1 QARTNNG
8 LVADTSK
15 PFRVTLA
22 WTDAPGNTT
31 GNAYN
36 NNLDLAVTI
45 GGNTYKGNVF
55 TGSASVT
62 GGTNDVKNNVE
73 CVFISAGVSG
83 PFTVTV
89 TAANINSDGVPNE
102 APSLDQDYALV
113 IYNATPVAGP
123 AIQGTG
129 YSLVSENCGTPN
141 SAVDPSEIVTLNF
154 SLQNLGTVNTT
165 NLIATLLATNGV
177 TSPSGAQSY
186 GALNTN
192 GNIVTLPFTFT
203 ASGVCGGTV
212 SPVFTLTDGATNLG
226 TVAFTIPLGAQA
238 TLQTENFDSVA
249 APAFPVGWS
258 TTAGGGQSAWV
269 TTTTQRDTLPNSAYS
284 TDAASTGSNELI
296 SAVITLPSGASQ
308 LSFKHRYE
316 LESGSGVGYDGG
328 VLEIK
333 IGAGAFTDI
342 IAAGGSFASGG
353 YNTTLSTGYSNPLG
367 GRSAWSGTNATFS
380 SVVVNLP
387 ASAAGQNVQFRWR
400 CGSDSSV
407 SQAGWWVD
415 SVSLIGSVCCTGPAA
430 PTIQTPPQSLNVIG
444 GSPANFSVTAVGSGS
459 LAYQW
464 YFNSNGIPA
473 ATLTNYS
480 IATVAAT
487 NAGNYFVVVSNNIGA
502 TTSSLATLTVI
513 LAPVIMQSPSNQT
526 VQVGLPANFSVTA
539 IGVPTLLYQWRK
551 NSNNI
556 PGATATNYPLASV
569 TAGDAGYYDV
579 IVTNNFGSVTSSPAL
594 LTTMNPVAFSGVLI
608 GWDMNGLSSY
618 GSSPMA
624 ASTNATNV
632 TVTAGLTR
640 GSGFT
645 LSGSAAGGGWGGNGL
660 NAASASSSIASN
672 DVVTFALKANAGYAL
687 SVTNISR
694 FDYRRSGATAV
705 NAGQLQYSLDG
716 SPFTDITNIS
726 FASSAS
732 GGAALSPI
740 DLSFVAALQNVP
752 PGTNI
757 TFRLVLYG
765 GSSSTANWY
774 IYQRSSSASP
784 YELEFSGNLT
794 PIIVSPLPPT
804 ITLQPVNTNVF
815 SGNPAAFGV
824 SVTGSAPLNF
834 QWLKGGVPVANGGAI
849 SGALTN
855 ALNFIPAATNHAG
868 NYSVIVT
875 NFGGSVT
882 SSVAALNVV
891 VVPSLVLSNSGGGF
905 VLAAGSGAVSNR
917 YIVQRAT
924 NLASPIAWVPL
935 VTNVIGTNG
944 LIQFNET
951 NKAAPFQFYRVLFP

>member
-1 QARTNNG
+1 
-8 LVADTSK
+8 
-15 PFRVTLA
+15 
-22 WTDAPGNTT
+22 
-31 GNAYN
+31 
-36 NNLDLAVTI
+36 
-45 GGNTYKGNVF
+45 
-55 TGSASVT
+55 
-62 GGTNDVKNNVE
+62 
-73 CVFISAGVSG
+73 
-83 PFTVTV
+83 
-89 TAANINSDGVPNE
+89 
-102 APSLDQDYALV
+102 
-113 IYNATPVAGP
+113 
-123 AIQGTG
+123 
-129 YSLVSENCGTPN
+129 
-141 SAVDPSEIVTLNF
+141 
-154 SLQNLGTVNTT
+154 
-165 NLIATLLATNGV
+165 
-177 TSPSGAQSY
+177 
-186 GALNTN
+186 
-192 GNIVTLPFTFT
+192 
-203 ASGVCGGTV
+203 
-212 SPVFTLTDGATNLG
+212 
-226 TVAFTIPLGAQA
+226 
-238 TLQTENFDSVA
+238 
-249 APAFPVGWS
+249 
-258 TTAGGGQSAWV
+258 
-269 TTTTQRDTLPNSAYS
+269 
-284 TDAASTGSNELI
+284 
-296 SAVITLPSGASQ
+296 
-308 LSFKHRYE
+308 
-316 LESGSGVGYDGG
+316 
-328 VLEIK
+328 
-333 IGAGAFTDI
+333 
-342 IAAGGSFASGG
+342 
-353 YNTTLSTGYSNPLG
+353 
-367 GRSAWSGTNATFS
+367 
-380 SVVVNLP
+380 
-387 ASAAGQNVQFRWR
+387 
-400 CGSDSSV
+400 
-407 SQAGWWVD
+407 
-415 SVSLIGSVCCTGPAA
+415 
-430 PTIQTPPQSLNVIG
+430 
-444 GSPANFSVTAVGSGS
+444 
-459 LAYQW
+459 
-464 YFNSNGIPA
+464 
-473 ATLTNYS
+473 
-480 IATVAAT
+480 
-487 NAGNYFVVVSNNIGA
+487 
-502 TTSSLATLTVI
+502 
-513 LAPVIMQSPSNQT
+513 
-526 VQVGLPANFSVTA
+526 
-539 IGVPTLLYQWRK
+539 
-551 NSNNI
+551 
-556 PGATATNYPLASV
+556 
-569 TAGDAGYYDV
+569 
-579 IVTNNFGSVTSSPAL
+579 
-594 LTTMNPVAFSGVLI
+594 MNPVAFSGVLI